1 MKNGW
6 AVFAILLG
14 VLIIVGSIGVFEMSF
29 GVFIEALLAFAF
41 IADGI
46 NGVVKNRRSLSI
58 GSFVFGIF
66 LLIDAFKFFGLD
78 LSFGQ
83 LFVIFIASIFISIGV
98 AILRRRKAKL

>member
-6 AVFAILLG
+6 AIFAILLG

-58 GSFVFGIF
+58 GSFVFGYVGACI
-66 LLIDAFKFFGLD
+66 L
-78 LSFGQ
+78 
-83 LFVIFIASIFISIGV
+83 V
-98 AILRRRKAKL
+98 A